1 MFIVIGDSHLKRI
14 NKRKLKYNVG
24 NMVSFN
30 CFSGANT
37 KQLDYYVVATLVDE
51 TPQTVVMH
59 IGSNNITEST
69 IRQINLDDLAQK
81 IIDIGL
87 KCRSYRVR
95 YIAISSI
102 LVRSNI
108 HLNQVISKANNIL
121 KVLCATNGFNFMCND
136 EIGTKMVW
144 KDGLHLMIEQ
154 QC

>member
-1 MFIVIGDSHLKRI
+1 
-14 NKRKLKYNVG
+14 
-24 NMVSFN
+24 MVSFN

-87 KCRSYRVR
+87 KCRCYRVR
-95 YIAISSI
+95 YIATSSI